1 MPRSVTPVVL
11 VLCCALLGL
20 TPSGLF
26 AQAQGPRPD
35 CSAAEHRQFDFWAGE
50 WEVTANG
57 QRAGSNVITVRQN
70 GCLLH
75 ESWTGAGGSN
85 GESLNFYDRTTKTWN
100 QVWVD
105 TNGLVL
111 RLSGGFA
118 DDRMT
123 MSGETRGPNGATRQ
137 RITWFRN
144 ADGTVRQLWESS
156 RDGGTTWTTAFDGL
170 YRKK

>member
-1 MPRSVTPVVL
+1 MRRASPL
-11 VLCCALLGL
+11 VLLLALVAPGML
-20 TPSGLF
+20 S
-26 AQAQGPRPD
+26 AQGQGGGGQPN

-57 QRAGSNVITVRQN
+57 QRAGGNVITVRQN

-75 ESWTGAGGSN
+75 ENWTGASGST
-85 GESLNFYDRTTKTWN
+85 GESLNFYDRSTKTWN

-123 MSGETRGPNGATRQ
+123 LSGETRGPNGTARQ

-156 RDGGTTWTTAFDGL
+156 QDGGTTWTTAFDGL
-170 YRKK
+170 YRRK